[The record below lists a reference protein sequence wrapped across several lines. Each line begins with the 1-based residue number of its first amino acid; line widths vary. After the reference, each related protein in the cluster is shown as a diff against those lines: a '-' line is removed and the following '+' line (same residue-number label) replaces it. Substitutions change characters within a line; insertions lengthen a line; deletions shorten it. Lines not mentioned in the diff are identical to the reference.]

1 MDMDAFFASVEQK
14 RNPALIGKPVVI
26 GGSGDPTKRGVVST
40 ASYEARKYGIHS
52 AMPLRTA
59 FKLCPDAIFLPVD
72 YEEYVRVSR
81 TFKVALRE
89 VTPLLEDVGIDEAF
103 LDISDISATSEE
115 ISHEI
120 KIKIHQATGLSC
132 SIGIA
137 PNKLLAKIAS
147 DMQKPDGLTV
157 ITPADIE
164 TRIWPLSVRKLWGV
178 GPKTEVHLKA
188 LNINTIGE
196 LASLSLERL
205 IEEFGNS
212 YGNYLYS
219 ASRGLDESQVVTHWE
234 PKSSSRETTFQTDI
248 DKWQEIAKNLA
259 ELCREVSK
267 DLKRSGYKGKTI
279 TVKVRYSDFKTV
291 TRAKTLDRAA
301 DSVEE
306 IRKAAFECLGRVEL
320 KNRKI
325 RLVGV
330 RAGNLKRTLYNPAGW
345 DDTKGF
351 YNSIGNRVQSRIARV
366 DSRCVPVYDL
376 LRDMKRFKRVATKPL
391 RHPLIRILVIIVR
404 RLACLV

>member
-1 MDMDAFFASVEQK
+1 MTHEADFAHGYGCFFAFIEQK
-14 RNPALIGKPVVI
+14 RNPALTGKPVVI

-59 FKLCPDAIFLPVD
+59 FKLCPDAIFIPVD

-81 TFKVALRE
+81 TFKAALRE
-89 VTPLLEDVGIDEAF
+89 VTPLLEDVGIDEVF
-103 LDISDISATSEE
+103 LDISDLPATSEE

-120 KIKIHQATGLSC
+120 KMKMHQVTGLSC
-132 SIGIA
+132 LIGIA

-178 GPKTEVHLKA
+178 GPKTEAHLKA
-188 LNINTIGE
+188 VNINTIGE
-196 LASLSLERL
+196 LASLPLERL
-205 IEEFGNS
+205 IEEFNNS

-219 ASRGLDESQVVTHWE
+219 ASREYDESQIVTHWE
-234 PKSSSRETTFQTDI
+234 SKSSSRETTFQSDI
-248 DKWQEIAKNLA
+248 YNWQEIAKNLA
-259 ELCREVSK
+259 DLCREVSK
-267 DLKRSGYKGKTI
+267 DLKRSGYRGKTI

-291 TRAKTLDRAA
+291 TRAKTLDRVA

-306 IRKAAFECLGRVEL
+306 IRKAAFECLARVEL
-320 KNRKI
+320 KNKKV
-325 RLVGV
+325 RLIGV
-330 RAGNLKRTLYNPAGW
+330 RAGNLEK
-345 DDTKGF
+345 D
-351 YNSIGNRVQSRIARV
+351 
-366 DSRCVPVYDL
+366 
-376 LRDMKRFKRVATKPL
+376 VA
-391 RHPLIRILVIIVR
+391 
-404 RLACLV
+404 